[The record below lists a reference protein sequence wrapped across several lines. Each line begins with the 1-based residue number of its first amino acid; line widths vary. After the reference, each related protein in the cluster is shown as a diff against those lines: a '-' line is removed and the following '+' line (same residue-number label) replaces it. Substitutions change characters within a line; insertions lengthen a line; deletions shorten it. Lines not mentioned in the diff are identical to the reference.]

1 MDGGWTMITV
11 QCLTP
16 TCMNYLVGIDVLDD
30 VDASVYCGVCGAEI
44 FPTDYDP
51 ENVEVPPWL
60 I

>member
-1 MDGGWTMITV
+1 MITV
-11 QCLTP
+11 QCLTQ
-16 TCMNYLVGIDVLDD
+16 TCMNYLVDIDVPDD
-30 VDASVYCGVCGAEI
+30 VDSSVYCGVCGAEI